1 MDVKPAFLVVAKN
14 EHGVNKF
21 QQDSMLEAVN
31 LRDFLDGLSIYQEVT
46 IFQHSFSGASDDDW
60 VKVSAMES

>member
-1 MDVKPAFLVVAKN
+1 MKPGFLVVGRN

-21 QQDSMLEAVN
+21 QQDSMLRAVN
-31 LRDFLDGLSIYQEVT
+31 LRDFLDGLSIYQDVT

-60 VKVSAMES
+60 VKVSDVES